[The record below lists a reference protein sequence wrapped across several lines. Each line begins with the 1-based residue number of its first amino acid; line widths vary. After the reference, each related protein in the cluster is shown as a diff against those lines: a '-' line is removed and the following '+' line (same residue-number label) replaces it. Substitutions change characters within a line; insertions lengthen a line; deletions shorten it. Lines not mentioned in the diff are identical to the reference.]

1 MGVLLLSKLSMYDYE
16 KVLSELKQRGYM
28 LVIDKVPAVDIA
40 SLNVV
45 SKEKGVGFV
54 HKYVW
59 LTWDITFNFEL
70 EFSVDCAMDET
81 LFCKLSVKDL
91 NAIAKA
97 RNDLKYFCGLLNKLH
112 IPVLEGQNCV
122 SADVL
127 NKFKSAARNVG
138 ATVMI
143 NVKSNYYT
151 GSWE

>member
-54 HKYVW
+54 NKYVW

-70 EFSVDCAMDET
+70 EFSVDCAMDVT

-112 IPVLEGQNCV
+112 IPVLEGQNSV

>member
-16 KVLSELKQRGYM
+16 KVLSEFKQRGYM

-54 HKYVW
+54 HKNVW

-143 NVKSNYYT
+143 NVKTNYYT
-151 GSWE
+151 GEWE

>member
-1 MGVLLLSKLSMYDYE
+1 
-16 KVLSELKQRGYM
+16 M

-112 IPVLEGQNCV
+112 IPDLEGQNCV
-122 SADVL
+122 S
-127 NKFKSAARNVG
+127 G
-138 ATVMI
+138 MC
-143 NVKSNYYT
+143 
-151 GSWE
+151 

>member
-81 LFCKLSVKDL
+81 LFCKLS
-91 NAIAKA
+91 
-97 RNDLKYFCGLLNKLH
+97 
-112 IPVLEGQNCV
+112 
-122 SADVL
+122 
-127 NKFKSAARNVG
+127 
-138 ATVMI
+138 
-143 NVKSNYYT
+143 
-151 GSWE
+151 